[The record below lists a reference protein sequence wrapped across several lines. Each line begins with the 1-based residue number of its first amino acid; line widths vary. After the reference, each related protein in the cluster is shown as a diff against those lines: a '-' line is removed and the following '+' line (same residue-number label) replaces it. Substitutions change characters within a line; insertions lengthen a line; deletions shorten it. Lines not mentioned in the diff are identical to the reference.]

1 MNEVFPE
8 RRRNTRYV
16 TLKNAVIMAVALSV
30 AMSIVSIWHEVRPAR
45 SRPDGSLS
53 ESGLPSSDARS
64 AHHQTMMVVEEG
76 PVLYE
81 HGPDSILIDPRPAPK
96 KKIQK
101 ALPAPNETSE
111 TQSQR

>member
-45 SRPDGSLS
+45 SRPDGSLPDRT
-53 ESGLPSSDARS
+53 LLWNLR
-64 AHHQTMMVVEEG
+64 MMPKWPVVHKE
-76 PVLYE
+76 LN
-81 HGPDSILIDPRPAPK
+81 LLLL
-96 KKIQK
+96 QK
-101 ALPAPNETSE
+101 
-111 TQSQR
+111 